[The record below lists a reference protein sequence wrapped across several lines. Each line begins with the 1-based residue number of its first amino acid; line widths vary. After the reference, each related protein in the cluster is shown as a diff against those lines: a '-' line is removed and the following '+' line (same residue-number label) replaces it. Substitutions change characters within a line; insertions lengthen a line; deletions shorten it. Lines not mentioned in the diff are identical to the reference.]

1 MANMGS
7 IEERV
12 LAFNNEEDAKF
23 IFNKS
28 FDELSLNE
36 QIILRRYQN
45 DQMNPVWKNII
56 LDSEEKYSVDRCGNV
71 KRISD
76 GKFLKVY
83 SNTNGYA
90 SVYIPELKNIKH
102 VHRIIAEAFIP
113 NPENKPQVNHI
124 NGNKLCNWVGNLEW
138 VTAKE
143 NAAHAW
149 ETGLTNNSGENQGSS
164 KYTNKQIELVCT
176 LLESGKSY
184 KYISEKNEDLSR
196 AMFQKLIK
204 ENKILVNGKIAK
216 ESYKIVENDEILI
229 EIEPPKDAKILAED
243 IPLEIIYE
251 DNDILIVNKP
261 KGMVVHPGAGNHEG
275 TLVNAILAHCK
286 ESLSGIGGVI
296 RPGIVH
302 RIDKDTSGLLIIAK
316 NDHSHLNLSEQIK
329 NREVQKV
336 YIALIKGFIE
346 ENEATIDMPIARS
359 DRDRKKMAIVRSGK
373 NAITHFKVLKR
384 IQTEKGNYT
393 LIEAKI
399 ETGRTHQIRVHM
411 SYIKHPVVGDEVYSN
426 GKNEFGIKGQAL
438 HALKL
443 EFKHPTTGKTVNYEA
458 PYPEWYNK
466 IKEI

>member
-1 MANMGS
+1 MNK
-7 IEERV
+7 IIKYKV
-12 LAFNNEEDAKF
+12 KKEDEK
-23 IFNKS
+23 I
-28 FDELSLNE
+28 
-36 QIILRRYQN
+36 R
-45 DQMNPVWKNII
+45 
-56 LDSEEKYSVDRCGNV
+56 LD
-71 KRISD
+71 
-76 GKFLKVY
+76 
-83 SNTNGYA
+83 
-90 SVYIPELKNIKH
+90 
-102 VHRIIAEAFIP
+102 
-113 NPENKPQVNHI
+113 
-124 NGNKLCNWVGNLEW
+124 
-138 VTAKE
+138 
-143 NAAHAW
+143 
-149 ETGLTNNSGENQGSS
+149 
-164 KYTNKQIELVCT
+164 
-176 LLESGKSY
+176 

-196 AMFQKLIK
+196 AMIQKLIK
-204 ENKILVNGKIAK
+204 ENKVLVNGNISK
-216 ESYKIVENDEILI
+216 ESYKVAENDDISL
-229 EIEPPKDAKILAED
+229 EIEPPKETKIIAEN

-286 ESLSGIGGVI
+286 DSLSGIGGII

-316 NDHSHLNLSEQIK
+316 NDHAHINLSEQIK
-329 NREVQKV
+329 NRKVKKV
-336 YIALIKGFIE
+336 YIALVKGFIE

-443 EFKHPTTGKTVNYEA
+443 EFKHPVTGKIMNLEA
-458 PYPEWYNK
+458 PYPDWYNK
-466 IKEI
+466 IKEL